1 MITVHLK
8 EGREKP
14 VRNGHPWIFSGAIER
29 VEGKTDP
36 GEPCIVCSSGGKTIG
51 AGYYNP
57 LSSIRVRMLLP
68 GAETLTESV
77 LCRSIDRAIGLRA
90 GLLKAEGTTALR
102 LINAEGDFL
111 PGLVVDKY
119 GDGVCVQILTA
130 GMERFRHTVLTHLE
144 KTLSPL
150 FLFERSDAEARQRE
164 GLDRRSGL
172 VMGSLPQTVTFKEN
186 GLLFTID
193 LAHGQKTGFFL
204 DQRDNRRLAGDYAKG
219 RAVCD
224 CFTYSG
230 AFTVYALSH
239 GARFVDAV
247 DMSKS
252 SLETAARNLALNGLS
267 MDAGHYFEEDV
278 FSFLRKTESRYD
290 MIILD
295 PPKFAKHPG
304 EVPKAA
310 RGYKDINLVA
320 MKKAAPNAIIFTF
333 SCSGAVDPRLF
344 RQIVFSAAADCG
356 RQVQVLHVLSAGPDH
371 PVNIAHPEG
380 DYLKGLVLRVF

>member
-29 VEGKTDP
+29 VEGKTEP
-36 GEPCIVCSSGGKTIG
+36 GEPCVVCSSGGKTIG

-57 LSSIRVRMLLP
+57 RSSIRVRMLLT
-68 GAETLTESV
+68 GAETLTESA

-130 GMERFRHTVLTHLE
+130 GMERFRHTVFSHLE

-150 FLFERSDAEARQRE
+150 FLFERSDSEARERE

-172 VMGSLPQTVTFKEN
+172 ITGSLPQTVTFKEN

-239 GARFVDAV
+239 GARSVDAV

-252 SLETAARNLALNGLS
+252 SLETAARNLALNDLS
-267 MDAGHYFEEDV
+267 MDEGRYFAEDV

-320 MKKAAPNAIIFTF
+320 MKKAAPSAIIFTF